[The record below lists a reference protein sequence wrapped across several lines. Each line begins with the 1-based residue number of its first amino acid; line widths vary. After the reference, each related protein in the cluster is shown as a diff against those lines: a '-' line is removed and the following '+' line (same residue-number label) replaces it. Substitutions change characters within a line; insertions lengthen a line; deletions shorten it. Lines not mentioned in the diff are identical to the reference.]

1 MIFFPPQAALV
12 PTDLDTLFSKNL
24 PPFSRPQPALQG
36 GVAFSLDNIPLSRIR
51 ALLALSDSPQEKN
64 AIAAN
69 AVDTMLR
76 EIAGHLNDSEQRQR
90 FSKEGLSER
99 ERTRVLGFAR
109 SGDLTHFIEQVA
121 QLAESDS
128 AVKSYLNNKLNN
140 ALNYTNVAERATII
154 KNALEKKNGE
164 NLVLGCMRASES
176 FAELKSLVQAVGDK
190 ALLKCSMAEIKDL
203 TAYVVLAPKVRD
215 ATIPALLTQTPT
227 KENLK
232 TLEKAWQTALDNRI
246 GAINSNTEC
255 SSTSIAKRWQSIF
268 EYEKKFVQAELKAA
282 KKDPERCEVLN
293 AALLRL
299 EISSIYALKISD
311 SDMLVAGA
319 GKWASAEL
327 GDLKTTLGD
336 LNSAVLLS
344 TPLLTEIQRASM
356 PSRPNVLGARYGNGV
371 IRVFDATFGSREIE
385 VFYPK
390 VSSLQVVLTHE
401 LGHAIQLGKDGG
413 GVVGDHY
420 SPGEVSFDFDEFVRL
435 GGWAVYL
442 PDSYEITNSGAS
454 VKIEGKEYP
463 IDRPVKFHGEL
474 VTFLFDGW
482 QLSSYKSAA
491 PFSLRWYS
499 RTTPWEDW
507 AEGFAEYNLMP
518 ERLITF
524 APEKFQYFE
533 DEFGRYSDRKD
544 LQKLLDQSLRQQGG

>member
-1 MIFFPPQAALV
+1 MIFFSPQAALE
-12 PTDLDTLFSKNL
+12 PADLDALCSKSL
-24 PPFSRPQPALQG
+24 LPFSSPLPERHSSIS
-36 GVAFSLDNIPLSRIR
+36 FSFESIQLSRVR
-51 ALLALSDSPQEKN
+51 ALLAISESPQEKS
-64 AIAAN
+64 AIAAG
-69 AVDTMLR
+69 AIDTMLR
-76 EIAGHLNDSEQRQR
+76 EIARHLSDPDQRQR
-90 FSKEGLSER
+90 FAKEGLSER
-99 ERTRVLGFAR
+99 ERTRVLGYA
-109 SGDLTHFIEQVA
+109 SKSDLINFIEQLSE
-121 QLAESDS
+121 LAKSDS
-128 AVKSYLNNKLNN
+128 SVKSYIDHKLNN
-140 ALNYTNVAERATII
+140 ALNYTNVSERTAIV
-154 KNALEKKNGE
+154 KNALTNKE
-164 NLVLGCMRASES
+164 NESLVLGCLRSSES
-176 FAELKSLVQAVGDK
+176 FAELKTLVQAVGEK
-190 ALLKCSMAEIKDL
+190 ALLNCGLAEIKDL
-203 TAYVVLAPKVRD
+203 VAYVMLAPKVRD
-215 ATIPALLTQTPT
+215 AAIPALLGDKPT
-227 KENLK
+227 KDNIK
-232 TLEKAWQTALDNRI
+232 SLERAWHSSIDDRITAIKA
-246 GAINSNTEC
+246 NTEC
-255 SSTSIAKRWQSIF
+255 AATNIAARLRSIF
-268 EYEKKFVQAELKAA
+268 EYEQNFVKAEFKAA
-282 KKDPERCEVLN
+282 KTDSERAEVLN

-299 EISSIYALKISD
+299 EISSKFGLKISA
-311 SDMLVAGA
+311 SDKLVAGE
-319 GKWASAEL
+319 GKWASSEL
-327 GDLKTTLGD
+327 RDLKTTLAD

-413 GVVGDHY
+413 GVIGNQY
-420 SPGEVSFDFDEFVRL
+420 TPGEASFDFDEFVRL

-442 PDSYEITNSGAS
+442 PDTYEITNSGAS
-454 VKIEGKEYP
+454 VKIDGHEYP